1 MQHDH
6 LVLVFL
12 VGLEF
17 GLHTSTQMN
26 TVHSNHTHN
35 LSMRY
40 MSILY
45 IYVYVQPKRVKKQA
59 N

>member
-45 IYVYVQPKRVKKQA
+45 IYVYVQPKRVKK
-59 N
+59 